1 MDPLSALG
9 AAAAVT
15 QFVDYAVTILRDT
28 REIIKSVDGQTAKH
42 IELSS
47 ISMDLTRLAEDV
59 DVKSKGLVTIDTDHS
74 EQIFLRLCGE
84 CREIAKQL
92 LTSCARL
99 QSTGVTRLE
108 VAANGFVA
116 AVKGV
121 WNSGKI
127 EDLHERL
134 DQVRQQMMMAVL
146 TFLWY
151 VTCASSFIFKADDAV
166 LTRAVI
172 SRGAARKQE
181 MSMSQF
187 AQRQADAV
195 SMADEFHKATRKFN
209 DEMIDLVRGRTQAGR
224 NQGQTMV
231 KYIMH
236 SKWDPRE
243 IIEESTRPAKSTAS
257 KIRNQRYTQTIV
269 NSLLFET
276 INHRE
281 DAIPEA
287 YMRTSDWIFQ
297 EPYRLLDDNELWY
310 SFPQWLHGP
319 SDDIY
324 WITGK
329 PGAGKSTLVKYILAD
344 PRLKPALMKWSQQ
357 RPLIV
362 AGYFSWNAG
371 TGLQKS
377 HAGLIRT
384 LLHQCLQLQPDLV
397 PRIFPRRWAALSLFA
412 GDVELPEWEYPE
424 ILAAFKALIFEH
436 GKSRSFAFVIDGLDE
451 FEDNH
456 QQLIELLQLI
466 NREEHVKI
474 RASSRP
480 LNSFRDAFAQNPKLQ
495 LEHLT
500 KKDIDFYVRDHFDKS
515 KGFRE
520 LTALH
525 PEEAGELLKDIVEK
539 SKGVFLWVSV
549 VVRLLLENLS
559 EGDKVADLRKTLANL
574 PDDLRHL
581 FDHIWG
587 SIDSKHHGDASQFF
601 QMMTAAEECDMTVYC
616 LSLYFA
622 DDDVPVDMDINK
634 VFGSFLTDAIATV
647 QRRLSSR
654 TRGIL
659 EVYQTKEEYR
669 GSVDHFA
676 RVDYLHRTAKEWVM
690 SRWDELRAM
699 APEFDPFLMAQIP
712 IPSYISAKVCD
723 SPDIVTLDVLKNV
736 ALAHIPLPERVSV
749 CQGLKNDPKVR
760 QDDSSIRLN
769 LLALL
774 LSYDQKGA
782 LTERLV
788 EDCISL
794 SVPEAFQAYIETLVI
809 FNTLSSLQ
817 ALHVK
822 SANVFKGDEFYGL
835 LDGGP
840 AGGKSVQMIAD
851 NEAHS
856 ARRRLLD
863 KALPPRDQVF
873 RDINELSQQ
882 LIDVIEHEAD
892 TRGGVVD
899 ATTVT
904 SWYSFD
910 VISTIAFGQ
919 SFDMLHTQTW
929 RWLPLCLQQMSVFL
943 YAAGYASGHVPLLR
957 FFQWLL
963 RSNWP
968 SRLGLTTAVQAQKY
982 ADLATDQ
989 VHRRGDRLKAEEGA
1003 LASDRK
1009 DIFGYLMR
1017 AEFHESADLASESS
1031 LLIAAGSDATRFAI
1045 AATMFY
1051 LLQNPDAKEKAV
1063 AEVRALDLGTDGPS
1077 ESNIAS
1083 LKYLRACVDEAM
1095 RLSPPKAGSIPR
1107 ETGSG
1112 GIVIDGVPIPKGMSV
1127 ATSTYSLHR
1136 DPQIYKQPFEYRPER
1151 WLERPHDPRLY
1162 AAFTPFIKGPRACPG
1177 KAVAYVAMQTALFHM
1192 LREYDIES
1200 AGVGEKGVGGLE
1212 GVTASQREQRD
1223 YPFNDWI
1230 IGYTKGPFIRA
1241 TRVAEVA

>member
-15 QFVDYAVTILRDT
+15 QFVDYTITILRDT
-28 REIIKSVDGQTAKH
+28 RDIIKSVDGQTAKN

-59 DVKSKGLVTIDTDHS
+59 DVKSKGLATIGADHS

-84 CREIAKQL
+84 CREIAQQL
-92 LTSCARL
+92 LASCARL

-108 VAANGFVA
+108 IAANSFVA

-151 VTCASSFIFKADDAV
+151 ATCASLLIFQSDDSM
-166 LTRAVI
+166 LIR
-172 SRGAARKQE
+172 SLLCRGAARKQE

-195 SMADEFHKATRKFN
+195 SMVDEFHKATRKFN
-209 DEMIDLVRGRTQAGR
+209 AEMIDLVRGRTQAGR

-236 SKWDPRE
+236 SKWDPSE

-281 DAIPEA
+281 EAIPEA

-297 EPYRLLDDNELWY
+297 EPYRLLDDNELWH

-344 PRLKPALMKWSQQ
+344 PRLKPALKRWSQQ

-412 GDVELPEWEYPE
+412 GDVELPEWEYSE
-424 ILAAFKALIFEH
+424 ILTAFKALIFEH
-436 GKSRSFAFVIDGLDE
+436 GKSHSFAFVIDGLDE

-466 NREEHVKI
+466 NRKENVKI
-474 RASSRP
+474 CASSRP

-525 PEEAGELLKDIVEK
+525 PEEAGELLADIVEK

-559 EGDKVADLRKTLANL
+559 EGDKVADLRRTLANL

-581 FDHIWG
+581 FDHIWA
-587 SIDSKHHGDASQFF
+587 SIDPKHHGDASRFF

-634 VFGSFLTDAIATV
+634 VFGSFLADALSTV

-669 GSVDHFA
+669 GSVDRFA

-690 SRWDELRAM
+690 SRWDELRGM
-699 APEFDPFLMAQIP
+699 APEFDAFLSLLKGEANRMATDNYVVPYFNRIKFWSQVRLVLRCALRVEDIPRNQDTIVQLLDKVDRQISAISKMKDRDGSYLLFPGAFLPSDSYTMAPESLPHWCNAPELTLMAEFRPSLKIDFLNSMAQIP
-712 IPSYISAKVCD
+712 IPAYISAKACD
-723 SPDIVTLDVLKNV
+723 NPDIVTLDVLKNV

-749 CQGLKNDPKVR
+749 CQGLKNDPKVG
-760 QDDSSIRLN
+760 QEDSSIRLN
-769 LLALL
+769 LVAVL
-774 LSYDQKGA
+774 LSYDQKGS
-782 LTERLV
+782 LSKRLA

-794 SVPEAFQAYIETLVI
+794 TVPVAFEAYVETLAARLRPSGLVEKTI
-809 FNTLSSLQ
+809 GSTVTRATRRPVTRRPSTWRRLLRLLLCGAHNREEDGVRPTSHTLSSNKPKPIHAPQ
-817 ALHVK
+817 P
-822 SANVFKGDEFYGL
+822 VFYEN
-835 LDGGP
+835 P
-840 AGGKSVQMIAD
+840 AEWI
-851 NEAHS
+851 
-856 ARRRLLD
+856 
-863 KALPPRDQVF
+863 
-873 RDINELSQQ
+873 
-882 LIDVIEHEAD
+882 
-892 TRGGVVD
+892 D
-899 ATTVT
+899 ATN
-904 SWYSFD
+904 F
-910 VISTIAFGQ
+910 
-919 SFDMLHTQTW
+919 
-929 RWLPLCLQQMSVFL
+929 
-943 YAAGYASGHVPLLR
+943 
-957 FFQWLL
+957 
-963 RSNWP
+963 
-968 SRLGLTTAVQAQKY
+968 
-982 ADLATDQ
+982 
-989 VHRRGDRLKAEEGA
+989 
-1003 LASDRK
+1003 
-1009 DIFGYLMR
+1009 
-1017 AEFHESADLASESS
+1017 SE
-1031 LLIAAGSDATRFAI
+1031 
-1045 AATMFY
+1045 MFE
-1051 LLQNPDAKEKAV
+1051 DSC
-1063 AEVRALDLGTDGPS
+1063 R
-1077 ESNIAS
+1077 
-1083 LKYLRACVDEAM
+1083 
-1095 RLSPPKAGSIPR
+1095 
-1107 ETGSG
+1107 
-1112 GIVIDGVPIPKGMSV
+1112 
-1127 ATSTYSLHR
+1127 H
-1136 DPQIYKQPFEYRPER
+1136 
-1151 WLERPHDPRLY
+1151 LEN
-1162 AAFTPFIKGPRACPG
+1162 
-1177 KAVAYVAMQTALFHM
+1177 Q
-1192 LREYDIES
+1192 
-1200 AGVGEKGVGGLE
+1200 
-1212 GVTASQREQRD
+1212 
-1223 YPFNDWI
+1223 
-1230 IGYTKGPFIRA
+1230 
-1241 TRVAEVA
+1241 

>member
-15 QFVDYAVTILRDT
+15 QFVDYTITILRDT

-47 ISMDLTRLAEDV
+47 ISMDLTRMAEDV
-59 DVKSKGLVTIDTDHS
+59 DIKSKGLVTIDADHS

-146 TFLWY
+146 TYLW
-151 VTCASSFIFKADDAV
+151 
-166 LTRAVI
+166 
-172 SRGAARKQE
+172 GAARKQE

-243 IIEESTRPAKSTAS
+243 IIEESTRPAKSTAA
-257 KIRNQRYTQTIV
+257 KLRNQRYTQTLV

-281 DAIPEA
+281 EAIPEA

-297 EPYRLLDDNELWY
+297 EPYRLLDDNELWHN
-310 SFPQWLHGP
+310 FPQWLHGP
-319 SDDIY
+319 SDDMY

-344 PRLKPALMKWSQQ
+344 SRLKPALMKWSQQ

-397 PRIFPRRWAALSLFA
+397 PRIFSRRWAALSLFA
-412 GDVELPEWEYPE
+412 GDVELPEWEYSE

-436 GKSRSFAFVIDGLDE
+436 GKSHSFAFVIDGLDE

-456 QQLIELLQLI
+456 QELIKLLQLI
-466 NREEHVKI
+466 NKEENVKI
-474 RASSRP
+474 CASSRP

-525 PEEAGELLKDIVEK
+525 PEEAGELLKEIVEK

-581 FDHIWG
+581 FDHIWA
-587 SIDSKHHGDASQFF
+587 SIDPKHHGDASQFF

-634 VFGSFLTDAIATV
+634 VFGSFLTDALATV

-699 APEFDPFLMAQIP
+699 APEFDPFLSLLKGEANRMATDKPVVLYFNRVKFWSQVRLIFRCALRVQDSPRNHDTIVQILEKVDRQISAISKMKDRDGSYLLFPGTFLPSDSRTLTPESLPHWSNAPELTLMAELRPSLKIDFLDIMAQIP
-712 IPSYISAKVCD
+712 VPAYISAKVCD
-723 SPDIVTLDVLKNV
+723 NPDIVTLDVLKNV
-736 ALAHIPLPERVSV
+736 ALAHVPLPERVSV

-769 LLALL
+769 LLDLL

-782 LTERLV
+782 LTERLA

-794 SVPEAFQAYIETLVI
+794 TVPEAFQAYIETLVA
-809 FNTLSSLQ
+809 SLR
-817 ALHVK
+817 
-822 SANVFKGDEFYGL
+822 
-835 LDGGP
+835 P
-840 AGGKSVQMIAD
+840 A
-851 NEAHS
+851 
-856 ARRRLLD
+856 ARVEKTKQSTVTGVTKRPVTKRPSIWRRLLRILVCGAHTRKKVD
-863 KALPPRDQVF
+863 VRSPRY
-873 RDINELSQQ
+873 ILSSHKRVDVPQPV
-882 LIDVIEHEAD
+882 LCEHTAEWIDDAD
-892 TRGGVVD
+892 FSEMFVD
-899 ATTVT
+899 
-904 SWYSFD
+904 
-910 VISTIAFGQ
+910 GCR
-919 SFDMLHTQTW
+919 H
-929 RWLPLCLQQMSVFL
+929 
-943 YAAGYASGHVPLLR
+943 
-957 FFQWLL
+957 
-963 RSNWP
+963 
-968 SRLGLTTAVQAQKY
+968 
-982 ADLATDQ
+982 
-989 VHRRGDRLKAEEGA
+989 
-1003 LASDRK
+1003 
-1009 DIFGYLMR
+1009 
-1017 AEFHESADLASESS
+1017 
-1031 LLIAAGSDATRFAI
+1031 
-1045 AATMFY
+1045 
-1051 LLQNPDAKEKAV
+1051 
-1063 AEVRALDLGTDGPS
+1063 
-1077 ESNIAS
+1077 
-1083 LKYLRACVDEAM
+1083 
-1095 RLSPPKAGSIPR
+1095 
-1107 ETGSG
+1107 
-1112 GIVIDGVPIPKGMSV
+1112 
-1127 ATSTYSLHR
+1127 
-1136 DPQIYKQPFEYRPER
+1136 
-1151 WLERPHDPRLY
+1151 LEN
-1162 AAFTPFIKGPRACPG
+1162 
-1177 KAVAYVAMQTALFHM
+1177 Q
-1192 LREYDIES
+1192 
-1200 AGVGEKGVGGLE
+1200 
-1212 GVTASQREQRD
+1212 
-1223 YPFNDWI
+1223 
-1230 IGYTKGPFIRA
+1230 
-1241 TRVAEVA
+1241 

>member
-15 QFVDYAVTILRDT
+15 QFVDYTITILRDT

-42 IELSS
+42 IEISC
-47 ISMDLTRLAEDV
+47 ISMDLERLAEDV
-59 DVKSKGLVTIDTDHS
+59 DVKSKGLATIDADQS

-84 CREIAKQL
+84 CREIAKKL
-92 LTSCARL
+92 LTSCAQL

-108 VAANGFVA
+108 IAASSFVA

-127 EDLHERL
+127 EDLQERL

-146 TFLWY
+146 AFLWY
-151 VTCASSFIFKADDAV
+151 ANSTQLFIFRADNTM
-166 LTRAVI
+166 LTGLLLY
-172 SRGAARKQE
+172 RGAARKQE

-195 SMADEFHKATRKFN
+195 SMVDEFHKATRKFN
-209 DEMIDLVRGRTQAGR
+209 EEMIDLVRGRTQAGR
-224 NQGQTMV
+224 NQGHTMV

-236 SKWDPRE
+236 SKWDPSE
-243 IIEESTRPAKSTAS
+243 IIEESTRPAKTTAS

-297 EPYRLLDDNELWY
+297 EPYRLLDDNELWH

-319 SDDIY
+319 SHDIY

-344 PRLKPALMKWSQQ
+344 PRLKPALREWSQQ
-357 RPLIV
+357 RPLVV

-412 GDVELPEWEYPE
+412 GDVELPEWEYSE
-424 ILAAFKALIFEH
+424 IIAAFKALIFEH
-436 GKSRSFAFVIDGLDE
+436 GKSHSFAFVIDGLDE

-466 NREEHVKI
+466 NRKENVKI
-474 RASSRP
+474 CASSRP

-515 KGFRE
+515 MGFRE
-520 LTALH
+520 LTAIH
-525 PEEAGELLKDIVEK
+525 PEEAGELLTDIVEK

-574 PDDLRHL
+574 PDDLRQL
-581 FDHIWG
+581 FDHIWA
-587 SIDSKHHGDASQFF
+587 SIDPKYHSEASRFF

-616 LSLYFA
+616 LTLYFA
-622 DDDVPVDMDINK
+622 DDDVPVDMDVNK
-634 VFGSFLTDAIATV
+634 VFGSFLKDALLTV

-699 APEFDPFLMAQIP
+699 AREFDAFLSLLKGEANRMATDKYVVPYFNRIKFWSQIRLVFRCALRVEDIPRNHDTIVQLLEKVDRQVSAISKMKDRDGSYLLFPGAFLPGDPYTLAPESLPHWCNAPELTLMAEFRPSLEIDFLTSMAQIP
-712 IPSYISAKVCD
+712 IPAYISAKV
-723 SPDIVTLDVLKNV
+723 SSNPDIITLDFLKNV
-736 ALAHIPLPERVSV
+736 AWANIPLSERVSV

-760 QDDSSIRLN
+760 QEDNTIRLN
-769 LLALL
+769 LLSVL
-774 LSYDQKGA
+774 LSYDHKGSLA
-782 LTERLV
+782 ERLA
-788 EDCISL
+788 EDCRSL
-794 SVPEAFQAYIETLVI
+794 AVPVEFEAYIESLAPKLRPSELVENEINSAATGVTRRRPSRWRRFLRI
-809 FNTLSSLQ
+809 FVCGAHTHEEVN
-817 ALHVK
+817 VK
-822 SANVFKGDEFYGL
+822 SASY
-835 LDGGP
+835 
-840 AGGKSVQMIAD
+840 I
-851 NEAHS
+851 
-856 ARRRLLD
+856 
-863 KALPPRDQVF
+863 
-873 RDINELSQQ
+873 
-882 LIDVIEHEAD
+882 
-892 TRGGVVD
+892 
-899 ATTVT
+899 
-904 SWYSFD
+904 
-910 VISTIAFGQ
+910 
-919 SFDMLHTQTW
+919 
-929 RWLPLCLQQMSVFL
+929 
-943 YAAGYASGHVPLLR
+943 
-957 FFQWLL
+957 
-963 RSNWP
+963 
-968 SRLGLTTAVQAQKY
+968 
-982 ADLATDQ
+982 LATHKRVDVPQ
-989 VHRRGDRLKAEEGA
+989 PKFYENPAEW
-1003 LASDRK
+1003 
-1009 DIFGYLMR
+1009 
-1017 AEFHESADLASESS
+1017 
-1031 LLIAAGSDATRFAI
+1031 
-1045 AATMFY
+1045 
-1051 LLQNPDAKEKAV
+1051 
-1063 AEVRALDLGTDGPS
+1063 
-1077 ESNIAS
+1077 
-1083 LKYLRACVDEAM
+1083 
-1095 RLSPPKAGSIPR
+1095 
-1107 ETGSG
+1107 
-1112 GIVIDGVPIPKGMSV
+1112 IDGNDLSKM
-1127 ATSTYSLHR
+1127 
-1136 DPQIYKQPFEYRPER
+1136 FEDSCRH
-1151 WLERPHDPRLY
+1151 LEN
-1162 AAFTPFIKGPRACPG
+1162 
-1177 KAVAYVAMQTALFHM
+1177 Q
-1192 LREYDIES
+1192 
-1200 AGVGEKGVGGLE
+1200 
-1212 GVTASQREQRD
+1212 
-1223 YPFNDWI
+1223 
-1230 IGYTKGPFIRA
+1230 
-1241 TRVAEVA
+1241 